1 MGILDGKVAIVTGSG
16 QGIGSGIAI
25 YLARQGAKVI
35 TNNRKPNGMSAQEYR
50 KEDMP
55 EEDWN
60 EFISLK
66 GDAEKT
72 ANIIKA
78 EGGEAL
84 PFYGDVSD
92 WATAEKMVQTAVDT
106 WGRID
111 IIVNNAAGMGMGG
124 ILALTE
130 EDWDK
135 MTVSRSKGAFAL
147 MHFAAPYMIEQG
159 FGRIVNVASDAW
171 VGLPDNDAYSC
182 STAGMVGLSWAA
194 AKEVYRH
201 GITVNV
207 LCPQGASPSH
217 AVEYKKMV
225 RNVEAITGQAPDPR
239 ILAMVEADHGDPV
252 GLGPFVAYVC
262 SEEGGYISGN
272 VFAATAAGKVSLYSN
287 PKVVGQIQ
295 SEGGKLWDVDEL
307 GVALKRELLG
317 EDYESD
323 AAHAGWGH

>member
-35 TNNRKPNGMSAQEYR
+35 TNNRKPNGMSAQAYR

-72 ANIIKA
+72 ARIIEA
-78 EGGEAL
+78 EGGVAL

-92 WATAEKMVQTAVDT
+92 WEPAEKMVQTAIDA

-130 EDWDK
+130 EDWDY
-135 MTVSRSKGAFAL
+135 MTTSRAKGAFAL
-147 MHFAAPYMIEQG
+147 MHFAAPHMIDQG

-171 VGLPDNDAYSC
+171 TGLPDNDAYSC

-194 AKEVYRH
+194 AKELYRF

-207 LCPQGASPSH
+207 LCPQGASPAH
-217 AVEYKKMV
+217 AVEYKKML
-225 RNVEAITGQAPDPR
+225 RNVVAATGQEPDPR

-252 GLGPFVAYVC
+252 GLGPFVAYLC
-262 SEEGGYISGN
+262 SDEGGYISGN

-295 SEGGKLWDVDEL
+295 SEGGKLWEIDDL
-307 GVALKRELLG
+307 AAALKGDLLG
-317 EDYESD
+317 EGYESD

>member
-1 MGILDGKVAIVTGSG
+1 MGVLEGKVAIVTGSG

-35 TNNRKPNGMSAQEYR
+35 TNNRKPNGMSAQNYH

-60 EFISLK
+60 EFIRLK

-72 ANIIKA
+72 ANIIKE
-78 EGGEAL
+78 EGGEAV
-84 PFYGDVSD
+84 PFYGDVSN
-92 WATAEKMVQTAVDT
+92 WETAEKMVQTAIDT

-111 IIVNNAAGMGMGG
+111 IIVNSAAGMGMGG
-124 ILALTE
+124 IMALTE
-130 EDWDK
+130 EEWDNL
-135 MTVSRSKGAFAL
+135 TVSRNKGAFAL
-147 MHFAAPYMIEQG
+147 MHFAVPHMIKQG
-159 FGRIVNVASDAW
+159 FGRIINIASDAW

-207 LCPQGASPSH
+207 LCPQGASPAH

-225 RNVEAITGQAPDPR
+225 RNIEAATGQAPDPR

-252 GLGPFVAYVC
+252 GLGPFVAYLC
-262 SEEGGYISGN
+262 TEDAGFISGS

-295 SEGGKLWDVDEL
+295 SEGGKLWDIDEL
-307 GVALKRELLG
+307 AASLKKDLLG
-317 EDYESD
+317 EDYQSD

>member
-25 YLARQGAKVI
+25 YLARQGAKVV
-35 TNNRKPNGMSAQEYR
+35 TNNRKPNGMSAQAYR

-72 ANIIKA
+72 ARIIEA

-92 WATAEKMVQTAVDT
+92 WATAEKMVQAAIDA

-130 EDWDK
+130 EDWDY
-135 MTVSRSKGAFAL
+135 MTTSRAKGAFAL
-147 MHFAAPYMIEQG
+147 MHFAAPHMIDQG

-171 VGLPDNDAYSC
+171 TGLPDNDAYSC

-194 AKEVYRH
+194 AKELYRF

-207 LCPQGASPSH
+207 LCPQGASPAH
-217 AVEYKKMV
+217 AVEYKKML
-225 RNVEAITGQAPDPR
+225 RNVVAATGQEPDPR

-252 GLGPFVAYVC
+252 GLGPFVAYLC
-262 SEEGGYISGN
+262 SDEGGYISGN

-295 SEGGKLWDVDEL
+295 SEGGKLWEIDDL
-307 GVALKRELLG
+307 AAALKGDLLG
-317 EDYESD
+317 EGYESD

>member
-25 YLARQGAKVI
+25 YLARQGAKVV
-35 TNNRKPNGMSAQEYR
+35 TNNRKPNGMSAQAYR

-60 EFISLK
+60 EFVSLK

-72 ANIIKA
+72 ARIIEA

-92 WATAEKMVQTAVDT
+92 WATAEKMVQAAIDA

-130 EDWDK
+130 EDWDY
-135 MTVSRSKGAFAL
+135 MTTSRAKGAFAL
-147 MHFAAPYMIEQG
+147 MHFAAPHMIDQG

-171 VGLPDNDAYSC
+171 TGLPDNDAYSC

-194 AKEVYRH
+194 AKELYRF

-207 LCPQGASPSH
+207 LCPQGASPAH
-217 AVEYKKMV
+217 AVEYKKML
-225 RNVEAITGQAPDPR
+225 RNVVAATGQEPDPR

-252 GLGPFVAYVC
+252 GLGPFVAYLC
-262 SEEGGYISGN
+262 SDEGGYISGN

-295 SEGGKLWDVDEL
+295 SEGGKLWEIDDL
-307 GVALKRELLG
+307 AAALKGDLLG
-317 EDYESD
+317 EGYESD

>member
-25 YLARQGAKVI
+25 YLARQGAKVV
-35 TNNRKPNGMSAQEYR
+35 TNNRKPNGMSAQAYR

-72 ANIIKA
+72 ARIIEA

-92 WATAEKMVQTAVDT
+92 WATAEKMVQAAIDA

-130 EDWDK
+130 EDWDY
-135 MTVSRSKGAFAL
+135 MTTSRAKGAFAL
-147 MHFAAPYMIEQG
+147 MHFAAPHMIDQG

-171 VGLPDNDAYSC
+171 TGLPDNDAYSC

-194 AKEVYRH
+194 AKELYRF

-207 LCPQGASPSH
+207 LCPQGASPVH
-217 AVEYKKMV
+217 AVEYKKML
-225 RNVEAITGQAPDPR
+225 RNVVAATGQEPDPR

-252 GLGPFVAYVC
+252 GLGPFVAYLC
-262 SEEGGYISGN
+262 SDEGGYISGN

-295 SEGGKLWDVDEL
+295 SEGGKLWEIDDL
-307 GVALKRELLG
+307 AAALKGDLLG
-317 EDYESD
+317 EGYESD

>member
-25 YLARQGAKVI
+25 YLARQGAKVV
-35 TNNRKPNGMSAQEYR
+35 TNNRKPNGMSAQAYR

-72 ANIIKA
+72 ARIIEA

-92 WATAEKMVQTAVDT
+92 WATAEKMVQAAIDA

-130 EDWDK
+130 DDWDY
-135 MTVSRSKGAFAL
+135 MTTSRAKGAFAL
-147 MHFAAPYMIEQG
+147 MHFAAPHMIDQG

-171 VGLPDNDAYSC
+171 TGLPDNDAYSC

-194 AKEVYRH
+194 AKELYRF

-207 LCPQGASPSH
+207 LCPQGASPAH
-217 AVEYKKMV
+217 AVEYKKML
-225 RNVEAITGQAPDPR
+225 RNVVAATGQEPDPR

-252 GLGPFVAYVC
+252 GLGPFVAYLC
-262 SEEGGYISGN
+262 SDAGGYISGN

-295 SEGGKLWDVDEL
+295 SEGGKLWEIDDL
-307 GVALKRELLG
+307 AAALKGDLLG
-317 EDYESD
+317 EGYESD

>member
-25 YLARQGAKVI
+25 YLARQGAKVV
-35 TNNRKPNGMSAQEYR
+35 TNNRKPNGVSSQGYR

-60 EFISLK
+60 EFVSLK

-72 ANIIKA
+72 AGIIKA
-78 EGGEAL
+78 EGGEAIA
-84 PFYGDVSD
+84 FYGDVSD
-92 WATAEKMVQTAVDT
+92 WSVAEKMIQTAIGT

-124 ILALTE
+124 IMALTE
-130 EDWDK
+130 ADWDK

-147 MHFAAPYMIEQG
+147 MHFAVPHMIGQG

-225 RNVEAITGQAPDPR
+225 RNVEAATGQAPDPR
-239 ILAMVEADHGDPV
+239 VLAMVEADHGDPV
-252 GLGPFVAYVC
+252 GLGPFVAYLC
-262 SEEGGYISGN
+262 TEEAGYISGS
-272 VFAATAAGKVSLYSN
+272 VFAATAAGKVSLYAN
-287 PKVVGQIQ
+287 PKVTAQIQ
-295 SEGGKLWDVDEL
+295 SEGGELWDVDEL
-307 GVALKRELLG
+307 GRAVKEQLLG
-317 EDYESD
+317 EGYVCD
-323 AAHAGWGH
+323 ASRAGWGH

>member
-92 WATAEKMVQTAVDT
+92 WATAEKMVQTAIET

-159 FGRIVNVASDAW
+159 FGRIINVASDAW

-217 AVEYKKMV
+217 AVDYKKMV
-225 RNVEAITGQAPDPR
+225 SNVEAITGQAPDPR

-252 GLGPFVAYVC
+252 GLGPFVAYLC

-307 GVALKRELLG
+307 GIALKRDLLG